1 MAMIEDITDRR
12 QAELEI
18 IRNRDLREAIFNESA
33 DAIFLVNVEP
43 SITLDCNRRA
53 VELFE
58 ASGKDELLYIEGHM
72 LQRHQFTE
80 EELKL
85 ISQEIKDK
93 GFWSCEVE
101 YITRKGNPFWGNLAA
116 KQISIAGRVMNLVQ
130 VTDISQR
137 KQSELLLKAQ
147 QEFLRRLIDTVP
159 NLIFVKDWQ
168 GRFTLV
174 NQATANVYQS
184 TIADLISKTD
194 ADFHSNTKE
203 VEQFLAVDLEVMTTM
218 TTKVLEETVTSPDGK
233 QFYFQT
239 IKTPIVSADGHSR
252 EILGVA
258 TDISDRRQV
267 EEQLRRSEAYLL
279 EAQRIAH
286 VGSWEFDVATQKIT
300 WSAETFRMFGRD
312 PAQQEPTYK
321 ELIQSIHCDDRD
333 RYKAILRRTIKQVQP
348 FELENRVLRP
358 DNSMVYVLVKGQP
371 ILDETGKLLSFLG
384 TVLDITSRK
393 QSEEQLR
400 QTNEQLARTTRLKD
414 EFLANMSH
422 ELRTPLN
429 AILGMTEGL
438 QDRVFG
444 TINERQIKALQTI
457 ERSGSHLL
465 ELINDILD
473 IAKIESGQLELDCTP
488 TAVILLCQSSLAFV
502 SQQALKKRIQ
512 IEIKLPPNLPN
523 LSVDGRRIRQVLINL
538 VNNAVKFTPEGGR
551 ITLKVSHQQTPADPE
566 SADSSPQN
574 FLRIAVIDTGIGI
587 APEDI
592 NKLFQPFIQIDSAL
606 NRQYQGTGLGL
617 ALVKRIVELH
627 GGQVGLTSEV
637 GVGSCFTID
646 LPCAAVP
653 FSPGLETQLKPDT
666 APSQR
671 SVAPPLIL
679 LAEDNEANTM
689 TLLSYLKAN
698 GYQVLLAKNG
708 QEAVALAQ
716 SETPDLILMDIQMPG
731 MDGLEAMQQI
741 RREPTLVD
749 VPIIALTALAMTS
762 DRERCLAA
770 GASDYLSKPIQL
782 RQLVTTIQ
790 QILAS

>member
-1 MAMIEDITDRR
+1 
-12 QAELEI
+12 
-18 IRNRDLREAIFNESA
+18 
-33 DAIFLVNVEP
+33 
-43 SITLDCNRRA
+43 
-53 VELFE
+53 
-58 ASGKDELLYIEGHM
+58 
-72 LQRHQFTE
+72 
-80 EELKL
+80 
-85 ISQEIKDK
+85 
-93 GFWSCEVE
+93 
-101 YITRKGNPFWGNLAA
+101 
-116 KQISIAGRVMNLVQ
+116 
-130 VTDISQR
+130 
-137 KQSELLLKAQ
+137 
-147 QEFLRRLIDTVP
+147 
-159 NLIFVKDWQ
+159 
-168 GRFTLV
+168 
-174 NQATANVYQS
+174 
-184 TIADLISKTD
+184 
-194 ADFHSNTKE
+194 
-203 VEQFLAVDLEVMTTM
+203 
-218 TTKVLEETVTSPDGK
+218 
-233 QFYFQT
+233 
-239 IKTPIVSADGHSR
+239 
-252 EILGVA
+252 
-258 TDISDRRQV
+258 
-267 EEQLRRSEAYLL
+267 
-279 EAQRIAH
+279 
-286 VGSWEFDVATQKIT
+286 
-300 WSAETFRMFGRD
+300 
-312 PAQQEPTYK
+312 
-321 ELIQSIHCDDRD
+321 
-333 RYKAILRRTIKQVQP
+333 
-348 FELENRVLRP
+348 
-358 DNSMVYVLVKGQP
+358 
-371 ILDETGKLLSFLG
+371 
-384 TVLDITSRK
+384 
-393 QSEEQLR
+393 
-400 QTNEQLARTTRLKD
+400 
-414 EFLANMSH
+414 
-422 ELRTPLN
+422 
-429 AILGMTEGL
+429 
-438 QDRVFG
+438 
-444 TINERQIKALQTI
+444 
-457 ERSGSHLL
+457 LL

-488 TAVILLCQSSLAFV
+488 TAVISLCQSSLAFV

-551 ITLKVSHQQTPADPE
+551 ITLKVSHQQTPADLE

-587 APEDI
+587 ASEDI
-592 NKLFQPFIQIDSAL
+592 NKLFQPFVQIDSAL

-671 SVAPPLIL
+671 AEAPPLIL

-790 QILAS
+790 QLLAS